1 MRPATHPGERPPH
14 APETGWSARLLGR
27 FHATG
32 IFWYRLNR
40 WLVTATP
47 DWLMAPLITAL
58 TPFAY
63 AVLVRV
69 RRAIG
74 ANLAAALGPAGFV
87 ERQRRVLWTIRN
99 FGMCLIERYERFSTD
114 RPFAVEVE
122 AMEHWRA
129 VADGGRG
136 FVMVSAH
143 LGLYEAGSMVPVAK
157 EARRVHLVREPE
169 LDPRA
174 QAFIEETVAA
184 VQGERYKMHFQAG
197 DPLQAVALVE
207 ALERGEI
214 VAVQADR
221 PHAGGKTVLA
231 TLFGRPFPLPA
242 GPAVLART
250 ARVPILP
257 VFALRAG
264 RRRFRLVFRPPI
276 EVPRTADRGADLAVA
291 MGRVA
296 GEIEYAIRRA
306 PNQWFAFRELWPER
320 PFR

>member
-1 MRPATHPGERPPH
+1 MRQARTHPGGRPPH

-27 FHATG
+27 FHLTG

-40 WLVTATP
+40 WLVTAAP
-47 DWLMAPLITAL
+47 DWLMAPLIAFM

-69 RRAIG
+69 RRAIS
-74 ANLAAALGPAGFV
+74 ANLAAALGPAGFL
-87 ERQRRVLWTIRN
+87 ERQRRILRTIHTC
-99 FGMCLIERYERFSTD
+99 GMCLIERYERFSTD
-114 RPFAVEVE
+114 RPFTVEVE
-122 AMEHWRA
+122 ALEHWRA

-136 FVMVSAH
+136 CVMVTAH
-143 LGLYEAGSMVPVAK
+143 LGLYDAGSMMPAAK
-157 EARRVHLVREPE
+157 EARRVHVVREPE
-169 LDPRA
+169 VDPRA
-174 QAFIEETVAA
+174 QALIQETVAA
-184 VQGERYKMHFQAG
+184 VEGTHYRVHFQNG

-221 PHAGGKTVLA
+221 PHAGGKTVTA
-231 TLFGRPFPLPA
+231 MLFGNSFPLPA

-250 ARVPILP
+250 AGVPMLP
-257 VFALRAG
+257 VFALREG

-276 EVPRTADRGADLAVA
+276 EVARTADRGADLEAA
-291 MGRVA
+291 MGSVA

-306 PNQWFAFRELWPER
+306 PEQWFVFRPLWPGR
-320 PFR
+320 

>member
-1 MRPATHPGERPPH
+1 MRQARAHPGERPPH
-14 APETGWSARLLGR
+14 APEIGWSARLLGR
-27 FHATG
+27 FHLTG

-40 WLVTATP
+40 WLVTAAP
-47 DWLMAPLITAL
+47 DWLMAPLIAFM

-74 ANLAAALGPAGFV
+74 ANLAAALGPAGFL
-87 ERQRRVLWTIRN
+87 ERQRRCLRAIRT
-99 FGMCLIERYERFSTD
+99 FGMCLIERYERFVTD
-114 RPFAVEVE
+114 RPFAVELE
-122 AMEHWRA
+122 APEHWRA

-136 FVMVSAH
+136 FVMVTAH
-143 LGLYEAGSMVPVAK
+143 LGLYEAGSMMPAK
-157 EARRVHLVREPE
+157 AARCVHVVREPE
-169 LDPRA
+169 PDARA
-174 QAFIEETVAA
+174 QAFIQETVAA
-184 VQGERYKMHFQAG
+184 VEGTNYRMHFQTG

-207 ALERGEI
+207 ALDRGEI

-221 PHAGGKTVLA
+221 PHAGGKTVAA
-231 TLFGRPFPLPA
+231 TLFGRPFPLPV

-257 VFALRAG
+257 VFALREG

-276 EVPRTADRGADLAVA
+276 EVARTADRGADLEAA
-291 MGRVA
+291 MGSVA

-306 PNQWFAFRELWPER
+306 PEQWFVFRSLWPDR
-320 PFR
+320 

>member
-1 MRPATHPGERPPH
+1 MIWVSYA
-14 APETGWSARLLGR
+14 ARKA
-27 FHATG
+27 F
-32 IFWYRLNR
+32 F
-40 WLVTATP
+40 P
-47 DWLMAPLITAL
+47 
-58 TPFAY
+58 
-63 AVLVRV
+63 
-69 RRAIG
+69 
-74 ANLAAALGPAGFV
+74 ALGPAGFL
-87 ERQRRVLWTIRN
+87 ERQRRVLRTIRN

-291 MGRVA
+291 LGRVA

>member
-1 MRPATHPGERPPH
+1 MDAPH
-14 APETGWSARLLGR
+14 APARGLAARLLGPL
-27 FHATG
+27 HPTG

-40 WLVTATP
+40 WLVTALP
-47 DWLMAPLITAL
+47 DGLMAPLIAVTSPLAFVL
-58 TPFAY
+58 TPG
-63 AVLVRV
+63 VCRV
-69 RRAIG
+69 IR

-87 ERQRRVLWTIRN
+87 ERQRRVFRTLRT

-129 VADGGRG
+129 VSESGRG
-136 FVMVSAH
+136 FVMVTAH

-157 EARRVHLVREPE
+157 EMRRVHLVREPE

-184 VQGERYKMHFQAG
+184 VQGTHYRMHFQTG
-197 DPLQAVALVE
+197 DPLQAMALVE
-207 ALERGEI
+207 ALDRGEI

-221 PHAGGKTVLA
+221 PHAGGKTVDA

-250 ARVPILP
+250 ARVPMLP
-257 VFALRAG
+257 VFALREG
-264 RRRFRLVFRPPI
+264 RRRFRLVFGPPI
-276 EVPRTADRGADLAVA
+276 EVAHTRDRGADLAAA
-291 MGRVA
+291 MGHVA
-296 GEIEYAIRRA
+296 REIESAIRRA
-306 PNQWFAFRELWPER
+306 PDQWFVFRELWPEG
-320 PFR
+320 

>member
-1 MRPATHPGERPPH
+1 MSRGSAAAAQPH
-14 APETGWSARLLGR
+14 APERGLSARLLGPL
-27 FHATG
+27 HPTG

-40 WLVTATP
+40 WLVTALP
-47 DWLMAPLITAL
+47 DRLMAPLIATSAPL
-58 TPFAY
+58 AF
-63 AVLVRV
+63 VLVPGVCRII
-69 RRAIG
+69 RANH
-74 ANLAAALGPAGFV
+74 AVALGPAGFV
-87 ERQRRVLWTIRN
+87 ERERRVFRMLRA
-99 FGMCLIERYERFSTD
+99 FGMCLIERYERFSTG

-122 AMEHWRA
+122 EMTNWRT
-129 VADGGRG
+129 VAESGRG
-136 FVMVSAH
+136 FVMVTAH
-143 LGLYEAGSMVPVAK
+143 IGLYEAGSMVPSAM
-157 EARRVHLVREPE
+157 EGRRVHLVREPE

-184 VQGERYKMHFQAG
+184 VQGTDYKMHFQTG
-197 DPLQAVALVE
+197 DPLQAMALVE
-207 ALERGEI
+207 ALDRGEI

-221 PHAGGKTVLA
+221 PHAGGKTVDA

-276 EVPRTADRGADLAVA
+276 EVARTLDRNADLAAA

-296 GEIEYAIRRA
+296 GDIEYAIRRA
-306 PNQWFAFRELWPER
+306 PEQWFVFRELWPGG
-320 PFR
+320 

>member
-1 MRPATHPGERPPH
+1 MRQAGAHNGEPPPH

-27 FHATG
+27 FHLTG
-32 IFWYRLNR
+32 VFWYRLNR
-40 WLVTATP
+40 WLVTAAP
-47 DWLMAPLITAL
+47 DWLMAPLIAFM

-69 RRAIG
+69 RRAIN
-74 ANLAAALGPAGFV
+74 ANLAAALGPAGFL
-87 ERQRRVLWTIRN
+87 ERQRRILRSIRTC
-99 FGMCLIERYERFSTD
+99 GMCLIERYERFSTD
-114 RPFAVEVE
+114 RPFKVEVE
-122 AMEHWRA
+122 ALEHWRA

-136 FVMVSAH
+136 CVMVTAH
-143 LGLYEAGSMVPVAK
+143 LGLYEAGSLMPGAK

-174 QAFIEETVAA
+174 QAFIRETVAA
-184 VQGERYKMHFQAG
+184 VEGPHYRMHFQTG

-214 VAVQADR
+214 VAIQADR
-221 PHAGGKTVLA
+221 PHAGGKTVTA

-250 ARVPILP
+250 ARVPMLP
-257 VFALRAG
+257 VFALREG

-276 EVPRTADRGADLAVA
+276 EVARTRDRRADLEAA
-291 MGRVA
+291 MGSVA

-306 PNQWFAFRELWPER
+306 PEQWFVFRVLWPG
-320 PFR
+320 P

>member
-1 MRPATHPGERPPH
+1 MRATRTHAAERPPH
-14 APETGWSARLLGR
+14 APEAGWSVRLLGR
-27 FHATG
+27 FHLTG
-32 IFWYRLNR
+32 IFWYRFNR

-47 DWLMAPLITAL
+47 DWLMAPLIAFM
-58 TPFAY
+58 TPPSY

-69 RRAIG
+69 RRALG
-74 ANLAAALGPAGFV
+74 ANLAAALGPAGFL
-87 ERQRRVLWTIRN
+87 ERQRRVLRTIRT

-122 AMEHWRA
+122 ALEHWRA

-136 FVMVSAH
+136 FVMVTGH
-143 LGLYEAGSMVPVAK
+143 IGLYEAGSMVPVAK
-157 EARRVHLVREPE
+157 AARRVHLVREPE

-184 VQGERYKMHFQAG
+184 VQGADYRMHFQTG
-197 DPLQAVALVE
+197 NPLQAVALVE
-207 ALERGEI
+207 ALDRGEI

-221 PHAGGKTVLA
+221 PHAGGKTVDA

-250 ARVPILP
+250 AQVPMLP
-257 VFALRAG
+257 VFALREG

-276 EVPRTADRGADLAVA
+276 EVGRTADRSADLAAA
-291 MGRVA
+291 MRSVA

-306 PNQWFAFRELWPER
+306 PEQWFAFRELWPR
-320 PFR
+320 S